1 MLKKIVAGVFA
12 LLVVAVVAVCAGGYG
27 LHRAAASEPEN
38 VPPESTEVVAAENGF
53 SVEVLIYGAPVTEY
67 AARGRRYIEA
77 LENAEYDLRIRNPS
91 SSRVAVALS
100 VDGMNTIDAR
110 HTSAWE
116 ARKWVI
122 EPYGVIT
129 IRGWQMSSDNARRFY
144 FTTER
149 DSYGAKL
156 GQTANLGVISAV
168 FFRERGQ
175 PVTVMPVTPAP
186 KPGYSRDDV
195 TRVPNESRRAEQGS
209 VQGGG
214 VNATKEKS
222 AAPYP
227 VPDDE
232 SAATGIGRNV
242 PNGVRWIHM
251 DLDPKAVS
259 EVTIRYEYRASL
271 VKLGIIPRDY
281 PRPNVLDRREKAQ
294 GFEPKYCPQ
303 P

>member
-1 MLKKIVAGVFA
+1 MLKKLVAGGSVVVA
-12 LLVVAVVAVCAGGYG
+12 LAVVAVCAGAYG
-27 LHRAAASEPEN
+27 LRTAASEVEN
-38 VPPESTEVVAAENGF
+38 NLPPEPPEIVAAENGF
-53 SVEVLIYGAPVTEY
+53 TVEVLIHGSPVTEY
-67 AARGRRYIEA
+67 AARGRRYVEA
-77 LENAEYDLRIRNPS
+77 LEKAEYELRIRNPS
-91 SSRVAVALS
+91 SARVAVALA
-100 VDGMNTIDAR
+100 VDGLNTIDAR

-144 FTTER
+144 FTSER

-156 GQTANLGVISAV
+156 GQTANLGLISAV

-175 PVTVMPVTPAP
+175 PVTIMPVTPAP
-186 KPGYSRDDV
+186 KKPDYSRDDI
-195 TRVPNESRRAEQGS
+195 TRNESRRAGQESAQGA
-209 VQGGG
+209 GKD
-214 VNATKEKS
+214 AAKEKS

-227 VPDDE
+227 APDEE
-232 SAATGIGRNV
+232 SAATGIGRSV

-251 DLDPKAVS
+251 DLDPKAAG
-259 EVTIRYEYRASL
+259 EVTIRYEYRAAL
-271 VKLGIIPRDY
+271 VKLGILPRDY
-281 PRPNVLDRREKAQ
+281 PRPNVLERREKAV